1 MQSLP
6 MVPSHIDWNDLF
18 LFSQVVE
25 QGGFTAAADVL
36 SVPKSKLSRRIS
48 HLESQLN
55 TRLLHRTSR
64 KIGLT
69 DAGRALFA
77 HCQNMLTDA
86 AAGLEAV
93 HARQER
99 PIGRVRISMPVELSE
114 TFAQKLLPRFLRT
127 YPDIQLSIQAVNRTI
142 DMLEENMDVVVRGV
156 GVDNRLASS
165 NLTQAC
171 ICTAPW
177 RMVASPA
184 YLERFGLLAD
194 LSDLSRVESLL
205 YSPNIFGTACW
216 RLMGEGSATRTIAAK
231 VVLESDSLA
240 ILKQSAI
247 DGLGVTG
254 LPLYCCEADIASGR
268 LVPVLSPWRPKA
280 GHLVVLFP
288 SRRGLATASRV
299 LVDFLKDHLP
309 AAVLSH
315 V

>member
-1 MQSLP
+1 MP
-6 MVPSHIDWNDLF
+6 MVPSHVEWNDLF

-48 HLESQLN
+48 HLETQLN

-69 DAGRALFA
+69 DAGRALFT
-77 HCQNMLTDA
+77 HCQNMLADA
-86 AAGLEAV
+86 AAGLDAV

-99 PIGRVRISMPVELSE
+99 PVGRVRISMPVELSE
-114 TFAQKLLPRFLRT
+114 TFAKKLLPRFLRT

-184 YLERFGLLAD
+184 YLERAGPLGD

-205 YSPNIFGTACW
+205 YSPNVFGTACW
-216 RLMGEGSATRTIAAK
+216 RLMGEGAATRTIAAK

-240 ILKQSAI
+240 LLKQSAM
-247 DGLGVTG
+247 DGLGVTA
-254 LPLYCCEADIASGR
+254 LPLYCCEADIAGGR

-309 AAVLSH
+309 AAVLGH